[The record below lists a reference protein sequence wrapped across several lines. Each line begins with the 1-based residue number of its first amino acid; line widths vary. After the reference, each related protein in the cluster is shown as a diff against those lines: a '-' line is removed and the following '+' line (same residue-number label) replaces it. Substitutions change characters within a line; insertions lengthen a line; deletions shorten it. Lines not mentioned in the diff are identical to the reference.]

1 MFIGYGL
8 CMKLLFPILL
18 FLSFHSQA
26 QSSEAQEVF
35 NNKVWKEVLISSSVK
50 SFFDNQDNYLGS
62 STETDQATIYRDK
75 WKRII
80 KVSPKSIIQSNNK
93 VVNHRMSNENNFSP
107 NSNRVVLKRNKAVY
121 YDLNGLIQ
129 RTAKRRGRRRVYF
142 HNSSGALIGYKVYK
156 LDGTIYYK
164 DNKGR
169 ITGESYFD
177 SFGRMIYR
185 PKNRKRRTSRVLFE
199 DPFLFK

>member
-1 MFIGYGL
+1 MLIGTKLY
-8 CMKLLFPILL
+8 MKLLFPILL
-18 FLSFHSQA
+18 FLSFHSHA
-26 QSSEAQEVF
+26 QSSESQEVF
-35 NNKVWKEVLISSSVK
+35 NDKIWKEVLISSSVK

-62 STETDQATIYRDK
+62 STETDQATIYKDK
-75 WKRII
+75 WKRVIRI
-80 KVSPKSIIQSNNK
+80 SPKSIIQSNNK
-93 VVNHRMSNENNFSP
+93 VVNQRRFSDNKLLSNST
-107 NSNRVVLKRNKAVY
+107 RVVLKRNKAVY

-164 DNKGR
+164 DNRGR
-169 ITGESYFD
+169 VTGESYLD
-177 SFGRMIYR
+177 KFGRMIYR
-185 PKNRKRRTSRVLFE
+185 PKNRGRRTSRVLFD

>member
-1 MFIGYGL
+1 MLIVTKLY
-8 CMKLLFPILL
+8 MKLLFPILL
-18 FLSFHSQA
+18 FLSFQSQA
-26 QSSEAQEVF
+26 QSSESQEVF
-35 NNKVWKEVLISSSVK
+35 NDKIWKEVLISSSVK

-62 STETDQATIYRDK
+62 STETDQATIYKDK

-80 KVSPKSIIQSNNK
+80 RISPKSIIQTNNK
-93 VVNHRMSNENNFSP
+93 VVNQRRFSDNKLSSNST
-107 NSNRVVLKRNKAVY
+107 RVVLKRNKAVY

-129 RTAKRRGRRRVYF
+129 RIAKRRGKRRVYF

-164 DNKGR
+164 DNRGR
-169 ITGESYFD
+169 VTGESYLD
-177 SFGRMIYR
+177 KFGRMIYR
-185 PKNRKRRTSRVLFE
+185 PKNRGRRTSRVLFD